1 MRSGDGTTVRVVYP
15 FRSTPEGLQGIIPLF
30 HQLKNP
36 LYYSILLHLAVK

>member
-1 MRSGDGTTVRVVYP
+1 MDQKSKSAFYP

-30 HQLKNP
+30 HQLKKP